1 MGQLP
6 EGRKPLDDSWL
17 VKRAYSLDN
26 EIRRM
31 VKSRQFMENTCPAS
45 RHVQMMAEDL
55 ASVGKY
61 PMLTEDPK
69 HCAGSIASVVNSLY
83 AARTFLKSL
92 GYTWVIDNDGNVK
105 WVLSETSDD
114 NEPL

>member
-6 EGRKPLDDSWL
+6 EGRKPLDDEWL
-17 VKRAYSLDN
+17 VKRAYSLDE

-31 VKSRQFMENTCPAS
+31 VKSRRFMENTCPAS

-61 PMLTEDPK
+61 PMLVEDPK

-92 GYTWVIDNDGNVK
+92 GYTWEIDANGDVNWVK
-105 WVLSETSDD
+105 EETDTK
-114 NEPL
+114 N